1 MESMCLELKQR
12 PPIMKEIIILLVVAV
27 LLFISS
33 GLGVAYMV
41 YTPIKNCKTEAA
53 KPAQECSK
61 RIYGP

>member
-1 MESMCLELKQR
+1 
-12 PPIMKEIIILLVVAV
+12 MKEIIILLVVAV

>member
-1 MESMCLELKQR
+1 
-12 PPIMKEIIILLVVAV
+12 MKEIIILLVVAV

-53 KPAQECSK
+53 NSHKSAVSEFMDRK
-61 RIYGP
+61 VLTV